1 MPNSNRTIKHFIKTA
16 IENHICDVE
25 HSDYEKLLSLFRS
38 ELLLELSSYL
48 ENYQE
53 KKFDDSMEELLEENE
68 LKLKI
73 LMMIESKEQPQ
84 VVTKGISL
92 NDDTKLCTVF
102 YGTNRE
108 MNDKENLSLGYGN
121 KRADKIYLGTC
132 EVSVPESRKKGET
145 KGSWWDKIIKFDS
158 SHGDLELKS
167 ISLYDEEGFWST
179 ISDLYTPLEE
189 EEKQALVFIHGYN
202 TSFNDAAI
210 RAAQLATDLEHSG
223 LTAFFSWP
231 SKGSLLGYVADEAS
245 IQYSEKY
252 ITTFLT
258 DFVEKS
264 GANRVHII
272 AHSMGNRGLL
282 EAINRINKER
292 PEIQFGQII
301 LAAPDIDADV
311 FSELADAYTKQS
323 EQTTLYVSSAD
334 KAVGASKWIHSH
346 ARAGFTPPVSVVP
359 QMDTIEV
366 ETEVDL
372 LQLGHGYFAEHASLL
387 GDIDKLIAFNLHAC
401 DREELLANS
410 TECEQTYYKLKG

>member
-1 MPNSNRTIKHFIKTA
+1 MPNSNRTIKEFIRTA
-16 IENHICDVE
+16 IEHHVCDVE
-25 HSDYEKLLSLFRS
+25 HSDYKKLLSLMDR
-38 ELLLELSSYL
+38 ELLLELSAYL

-53 KKFDDSMEELLEENE
+53 KKFYESMKELLEDNE
-68 LKLKI
+68 LRSKI
-73 LMMIESKEQPQ
+73 LLIIESKKEPQ
-84 VVTKGISL
+84 LVTKGISL

-108 MNDKENLSLGYGN
+108 MNDKENLSLGYGD

-132 EVSVPESRKKGET
+132 EVRVPESRKKGET
-145 KGSWWDKIIKFDS
+145 KGSWWDKIITFDS
-158 SHGDLELKS
+158 SHGDLEIKT
-167 ISLYDEEGFWST
+167 ISLYDEEDFWST

-189 EEKQALVFIHGYN
+189 EERQAMVFIHGYN

-210 RAAQLATDLEHSG
+210 RAAQLSTDLEHSG

-231 SKGSLLGYVADEAS
+231 SKGTLLGYVADEAS

-252 ITTFLT
+252 ITEFLT
-258 DFVEKS
+258 NFVQKS
-264 GANRVHII
+264 GAKRVHII

-282 EAINRINKER
+282 EAIHRINKNT

-311 FSELADAYTKQS
+311 FEELADAYTKQS
-323 EQTTLYVSSAD
+323 EQTTLYVSPAD

-346 ARAGFTPPVSVVP
+346 ARAGFTPPVSIVP
-359 QMDTIEV
+359 AIDTIEV

-401 DREELLANS
+401 DRDELS
-410 TECEQTYYKLKG
+410 EGRTDCEQTYYKLKG

>member
-1 MPNSNRTIKHFIKTA
+1 MPNSNRTIKEFIRTA
-16 IENHICDVE
+16 IEHHVCDVE
-25 HSDYEKLLSLFRS
+25 HSDYKKLLSLIDR
-38 ELLLELSSYL
+38 ELLLELSAYL

-53 KKFDDSMEELLEENE
+53 KKFYESMKELLEDNE
-68 LKLKI
+68 LRTEI
-73 LMMIESKEQPQ
+73 LLLIESKKEPQ

-108 MNDKENLSLGYGN
+108 MNDKENLALGYGD
-121 KRADKIYLGTC
+121 KRANKIYLGTC
-132 EVSVPESRKKGET
+132 EVRVPESRKKGET
-145 KGSWWDKIIKFDS
+145 KGSWWDKIITFDS
-158 SHGDLELKS
+158 SYGDLELKS

-189 EEKQALVFIHGYN
+189 EERQALVFIHGYN

-210 RAAQLATDLEHSG
+210 RAAQLSTDLEHSG

-231 SKGSLLGYVADEAS
+231 SKGTLLGYVADEAS

-252 ITTFLT
+252 ITEFLT
-258 DFVEKS
+258 NFVQKS
-264 GANRVHII
+264 GAKRVHII

-282 EAINRINKER
+282 EAIHRINKNT

-311 FSELADAYTKQS
+311 FEELADAYTKQS
-323 EQTTLYVSSAD
+323 EQTTLYVSPAD

-359 QMDTIEV
+359 AIDTIEV

-401 DREELLANS
+401 DRDELS
-410 TECEQTYYKLKG
+410 EDITDCEQTYWKLQG

>member
-1 MPNSNRTIKHFIKTA
+1 MPNSNRTIKEFIRTA
-16 IENHICDVE
+16 IEQHVCDVE
-25 HSDYEKLLSLFRS
+25 HADYKTLLFLLDR
-38 ELLLELSSYL
+38 ELLLELTKYL

-53 KKFDDSMEELLEENE
+53 KKFNESIKELLEDNE
-68 LKLKI
+68 LRMKI
-73 LMMIESKEQPQ
+73 LMLIEKKNQPK

-108 MNDKENLSLGYGN
+108 MKDKENLGLGYGD

-132 EVSVPESRKKGET
+132 EVRVPESRKKGET

-158 SHGDLELKS
+158 SHGDLELKT

-179 ISDLYTPLEE
+179 ISDLFNPLEE

-202 TSFNDAAI
+202 TSFNAAAI
-210 RAAQLATDLEHSG
+210 RAAQLSTDLEHSG

-252 ITTFLT
+252 ITEFLT

-264 GANRVHII
+264 GAKRVHII

-282 EAINRINKER
+282 EAINRINKNN

-301 LAAPDIDADV
+301 LAAPDIDTDV
-311 FSELADAYTKQS
+311 FAELADAYTKQS
-323 EQTTLYVSSAD
+323 EQTTLYVSAAD

-359 QMDTIEV
+359 QIDTIEV

-387 GDIDKLIAFNLHAC
+387 DDIDKLIAFNLHAC
-401 DREELLANS
+401 DRSELS
-410 TECEQTYYKLKG
+410 EDKTDCEQTYYKLKG